1 MIRNIQ
7 TAQTRATLRYWF
19 AMVSVHLPRDPA
31 AGLDEYT
38 STAAHHRT
46 AHKIDADLKYSDND
60 AA

>member
-1 MIRNIQ
+1 
-7 TAQTRATLRYWF
+7 
-19 AMVSVHLPRDPA
+19 MVSVHLPRDPA